1 MSMFHGEKNKNIV
14 VVRPLDQEG
23 GETRHG
29 QFYLSVRRFCR
40 NRMAVVALIF
50 IILLILSA
58 IFADKLTPYDYAEQD
73 LRSKCLGVSK
83 EHLMG
88 TDAYG
93 RDVFTRI
100 LMGGRVSLLVS
111 LMTVGLSTLI
121 GLTLGAAA
129 GYFGGKVDDVIMRI
143 TDVFLS
149 VPGMIFA
156 LTVAAA
162 LGTGLVNTALAL
174 ALTSWAPMVRQ
185 LRGSIILLKDQE
197 FIEASKAFGA
207 HDAFIIWKHV
217 LPNTLAPLIVQVSMR
232 MGDTITAIAGLS
244 FLGLGVQPPTPEWGN
259 MLAEAQGL
267 ITKYPMQIFWPGLM
281 ITLTMLSFNLLGDGL
296 RDAMDPHMKR

>member
-207 HDAFIIWKHV
+207 HDTFIIWKHV